1 MSLKERRLK
10 ALEKQNMANLQIEE
24 EDVLSEISFSDED
37 DIMIVDD
44 DLNVKPHKEI
54 KNKINKAIDKL
65 KTKKKQYND
74 KYYGKNKNTIANNNK
89 ETTKCKICDINLKK
103 GSLNLHNKSM
113 SHRLNKLEHKF
124 DKFLKSQ

>member
-89 ETTKCKICDINLKK
+89 EDLSPIALAGPSDLT
-103 GSLNLHNKSM
+103 GP
-113 SHRLNKLEHKF
+113 
-124 DKFLKSQ
+124 Q